1 MEGGKW
7 MNDSSIHHNLPE
19 GPFHFIAVSFTCK
32 RHHDRWVWR
41 LRKCFNESGIA
52 SVSLT
57 SSIMNIQ
64 SQCGMTLAAWK
75 WRILLHLW
83 DFTCLSSGC
92 WMMLPSFRFMFSAY
106 KLCQIYSHT
115 TFRSEL
121 TWFFLLILRVKCII
135 LVHSIWFSSGSFGYI
150 YNSHSADTINYTWKC
165 FKQIQNG
172 DSFFNYSLKELNL
185 TQESFCFWIRSC
197 HKFLIH

>member
-1 MEGGKW
+1 MNSMCVQLTVDVAKLIEYPNDGVKGIQFQTLNETYDFKTNITESANSYFPSVCFLMEGGKW

-32 RHHDRWVWR
+32 RHHDRWVWG

-92 WMMLPSFRFMFSAY
+92 WLFPFN
-106 KLCQIYSHT
+106 LC
-115 TFRSEL
+115 RPV
-121 TWFFLLILRVKCII
+121 LLIIPRID
-135 LVHSIWFSSGSFGYI
+135 
-150 YNSHSADTINYTWKC
+150 YN
-165 FKQIQNG
+165 
-172 DSFFNYSLKELNL
+172 
-185 TQESFCFWIRSC
+185 
-197 HKFLIH
+197 